1 MADKSEFTM
10 PYSMLHVTPPMSAP
24 DLLKRSPIV
33 NEKVGG
39 LSVDA

>member
-1 MADKSEFTM
+1 M